1 VPRDREQIR
10 ARTESAATR
19 ILRELEA
26 RRLCEA
32 GSARRNGPSIISGP
46 DPTGF
51 ARDRRSQAGGGR
63 AGGREGGWAPGSP
76 RSAFDR
82 NSAPVRRLLLAEGRR
97 RRRSMRGGRGGCE
110 GGPIHENKRK
120 IPRIAESPGGRGRGS
135 VPGTETRERNFS
147 CTCHER
153 GCIACRAIYRCDIS
167 HGRAMYRYI
176 QTLARDP
183 RRSSAK
189 REEYRETPS

>member
-97 RRRSMRGGRGGCE
+97 RRRSMRGGGGGVKE
-110 GGPIHENKRK
+110 GQSMKTN
-120 IPRIAESPGGRGRGS
+120 GRFRGS
-135 VPGTETRERNFS
+135 PSLPGDEDEGAFQERRRAREIFRVRV
-147 CTCHER
+147 T
-153 GCIACRAIYRCDIS
+153 
-167 HGRAMYRYI
+167 
-176 QTLARDP
+176 
-183 RRSSAK
+183 SAAA
-189 REEYRETPS
+189 